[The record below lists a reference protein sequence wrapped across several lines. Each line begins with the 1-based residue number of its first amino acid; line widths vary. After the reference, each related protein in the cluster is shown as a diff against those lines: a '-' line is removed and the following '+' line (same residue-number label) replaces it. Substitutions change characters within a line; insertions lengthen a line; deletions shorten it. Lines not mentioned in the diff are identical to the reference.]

1 MGAEKRDVA
10 VFAFIKEGFIRFD
23 PEEMTADQFHDNP
36 AFRRACTK
44 KMGLSL
50 KIKNLS
56 ALLTALKKKFP
67 SAGWIEVVF
76 SSFNFRLRL
85 EALGK
90 FIYCLKKH
98 EL

>member
-1 MGAEKRDVA
+1 
-10 VFAFIKEGFIRFD
+10 
-23 PEEMTADQFHDNP
+23 
-36 AFRRACTK
+36 
-44 KMGLSL
+44 MGLSL

-56 ALLTALKKKFP
+56 ALLTALKKKFA
-67 SAGWIEVVF
+67 SAGWIQAVF
-76 SSFNFRLRL
+76 SRFNFRLRL

>member
-1 MGAEKRDVA
+1 MINQPLDMHA
-10 VFAFIKEGFIRFD
+10 
-23 PEEMTADQFHDNP
+23 
-36 AFRRACTK
+36 K

>member
-1 MGAEKRDVA
+1 MHKKNGFEFKD
-10 VFAFIKEGFIRFD
+10 KELERSAD
-23 PEEMTADQFHDNP
+23 RLKEEV
-36 AFRRACTK
+36 
-44 KMGLSL
+44 SE
-50 KIKNLS
+50 S
-56 ALLTALKKKFP
+56 
-67 SAGWIEVVF
+67 GWIEVVF